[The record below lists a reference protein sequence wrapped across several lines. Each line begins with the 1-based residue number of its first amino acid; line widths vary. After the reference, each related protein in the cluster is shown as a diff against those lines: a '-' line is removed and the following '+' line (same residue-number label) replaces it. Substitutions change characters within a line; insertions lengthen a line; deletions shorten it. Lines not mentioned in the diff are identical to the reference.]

1 MLKPPTS
8 PRRGRS
14 YSLRRHL
21 FDTRSTDGE
30 ESEPPSPIELTE
42 TFSASGQPNDA
53 AIEQHRYSTRDRFS
67 SSSKPK
73 GRQNLAASD
82 ELPNYSSWMSKS
94 QPSNYRAAIKSS
106 FIAARDFVLQKKRK
120 PPSVGGRCIPIG
132 IKDNDTVN
140 LIDKRTKRRYIRND
154 ITSSIYTAYNFLP
167 RQLIFQFSKLANL

>member
-1 MLKPPTS
+1 MLKPPSS

-21 FDTRSTDGE
+21 FDARSTDGE
-30 ESEPPSPIELTE
+30 ESEPPSPIEMTE
-42 TFSASGQPNDA
+42 TRFVSGQSDDID
-53 AIEQHRYSTRDRFS
+53 IEQHRYGTRDRFS

-82 ELPNYSSWMSKS
+82 SLPNYSSWMSKS
-94 QPSNYRAAIKSS
+94 QSTHYRVTIKTSL
-106 FIAARDFVLQKKRK
+106 IRARDYILQRRR
-120 PPSVGGRCIPIG
+120 PLPSAGGRTIPVCIRD
-132 IKDNDTVN
+132 KDTAN
-140 LIDKRTKRRYIRND
+140 LIDQRTKRRYIRND